1 MDEIKLPELPEMVVK
16 GIVAVSSSDL
26 KVIVD
31 AYNSL
36 AKTVVAQQ
44 NFISNLANDVRSCRE
59 DISKIAKILEALY
72 ET

>member
-1 MDEIKLPELPEMVVK
+1 MDEIKLPELPEMVVE

-31 AYNSL
+31 AYNALSR
-36 AKTVVAQQ
+36 TVVAQQ
-44 NFISNLANDVRSCRE
+44 NFISNLAEDVKSCRE

-72 ET
+72 EP

>member
-44 NFISNLANDVRSCRE
+44 KFISNLANDVRSCRE